1 MFGWEFPPHIAGGL
15 GTACYGM
22 TRGLARNGVEVVFV
36 MPRAYGDEDQRFVR
50 VVNASD
56 VETIGT
62 RDHEFSEELLE
73 KVSFIHIDSNMLPYI
88 SPEEYAAYHDE
99 FVRSG
104 RTHEWTDVWKQRYT
118 FSGKYGANLMEEV
131 ARYAM
136 VAAQVAKDLEGQFD
150 VIHAHDWLTYF
161 AGIAA
166 KRVSGKPL
174 VVHMH
179 ATEFDRSGENINRR
193 VYAIEKAGMQAADR
207 VIAVSELTRR
217 IVIGKYGI
225 PAEKVVTV
233 HNAVRFGESEDAVPE
248 RAVKDKVVTFL
259 GRITYQ
265 KGPDYFVGKPLVVHM
280 HATEFDRSGEN
291 INRRVYAIEKAGM
304 QAADRVIAVSELT
317 RRIVIGKYGIPAE
330 KVVTVHN
337 AVRFGESEDA
347 VPERAVKD
355 KVVTFLGRIT
365 YQKGPDYFVE
375 AAAKVLQRV
384 PDVRFVMAGSGDL
397 MNHVVRRVAQL
408 GIADRFHFTGFLKGG
423 EVQRMF
429 RLSDVYVM
437 PSVSEP
443 FGISPLEAMRSG
455 VPVIISR
462 QSGVAEVL
470 DYAIKVNYWDVDA
483 LADAIYGLLT
493 YPALGRMFASKGLE
507 EVTGLKWTN
516 AAAKIK
522 TVYETVVAEANN

>member
-225 PAEKVVTV
+225 PADKVVTV
-233 HNAVRFGESEDAVPE
+233 HNAVRFGESEEAAPE
-248 RAVKDKVVTFL
+248 RAVKDKV
-259 GRITYQ
+259 
-265 KGPDYFVGKPLVVHM
+265 
-280 HATEFDRSGEN
+280 A
-291 INRRVYAIEKAGM
+291 
-304 QAADRVIAVSELT
+304 
-317 RRIVIGKYGIPAE
+317 
-330 KVVTVHN
+330 
-337 AVRFGESEDA
+337 
-347 VPERAVKD
+347 
-355 KVVTFLGRIT
+355 TFLGRIT

-384 PDVRFVMAGSGDL
+384 SDVRFVMAGSGDL

>member
-207 VIAVSELTRR
+207 VIAVSELPRR

-225 PAEKVVTV
+225 PADKVVTV
-233 HNAVRFGESEDAVPE
+233 HNAVRFGESEE
-248 RAVKDKVVTFL
+248 
-259 GRITYQ
+259 
-265 KGPDYFVGKPLVVHM
+265 
-280 HATEFDRSGEN
+280 
-291 INRRVYAIEKAGM
+291 
-304 QAADRVIAVSELT
+304 AA
-317 RRIVIGKYGIPAE
+317 
-330 KVVTVHN
+330 
-337 AVRFGESEDA
+337 
-347 VPERAVKD
+347 PERAVKD

-384 PDVRFVMAGSGDL
+384 SDVRFVMAGSGDL